1 MMKYF
6 VVDAFANEP
15 FGGNPA
21 GVVLLGNGDF
31 PAEETMIKIA
41 AELRYSETAFVQ
53 QNGPAEFTVRYFTP
67 AAEVD
72 LCGHATIASFSVLR
86 DEQIVPTGTKCM
98 NHTLAGDLEVIAGEE
113 IMMQMATPQ
122 MLGAVE
128 DIGRLHN
135 IMGVALPENGVAKQC
150 SSACPGHLTPY
161 NLPLQP
167 QMVSTGLPDIIMPV
181 AGLEELN
188 ALAPDMPALS
198 ALSAEMNVV
207 GVHAFALSE
216 DGYTAHVRNFAPL
229 YDIPEESATGT
240 ANAALTY
247 YLYRNNVI
255 GLGTKCTFMQ
265 GEAMKRPSVVA
276 TELKPDEVVYVGGN
290 SYILAKGEINL

>member
-1 MMKYF
+1 MVVKYF

-21 GVVLLGNGDF
+21 GVVLLGDGGR

-86 DEQIVPTGTKCM
+86 DEKIVPPGTKCI
-98 NHTLAGDLEVIAGEE
+98 NHTLAGDLEVIVGEE

-122 MLGAVE
+122 VIGAVE
-128 DIGRLHN
+128 DTARLN
-135 IMGVALPENGVAKQC
+135 QIMGAAQNT
-150 SSACPGHLTPY
+150 S
-161 NLPLQP
+161 LQP
-167 QMVSTGLPDIIMPV
+167 QIVSTGLPDIIMPV
-181 AGLEELN
+181 GSIEELN
-188 ALAPDMPALS
+188 AMTPDMPALS
-198 ALSAEMNVV
+198 ALSAELNVV

-247 YLYRNNVI
+247 YLYVNGI
-255 GLGTKCTFMQ
+255 IQPGAKCAFMQ

-290 SYILAKGEINL
+290 SYILAKGEMYL